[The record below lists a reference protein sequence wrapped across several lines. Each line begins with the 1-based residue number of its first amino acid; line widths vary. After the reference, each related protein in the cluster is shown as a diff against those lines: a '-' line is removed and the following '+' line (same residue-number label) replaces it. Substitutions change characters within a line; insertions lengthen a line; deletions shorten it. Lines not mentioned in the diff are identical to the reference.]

1 MQMEAMFHNKTFSSS
16 TQKNSTSNILFSYD
30 VIIITE
36 RDNKS
41 KKKRRPRSVST

>member
-1 MQMEAMFHNKTFSSS
+1 MFHNKTFSSS
-16 TQKNSTSNILFSYD
+16 TQENSTSNILFSYD

-41 KKKRRPRSVST
+41 KKKRHTKNVSA